1 MRPSLMLAIGLLIMV
16 EVFKLT
22 AVPPHSMIAGSVI
35 ILPLA
40 VIIVVEAVV
49 FTLVISITV
58 NMIQLHSTGVNS
70 LVIQ

>member
-16 EVFKLT
+16 EVFTLT

>member
-16 EVFKLT
+16 EVFTLT

-40 VIIVVEAVV
+40 VITVVEAVV